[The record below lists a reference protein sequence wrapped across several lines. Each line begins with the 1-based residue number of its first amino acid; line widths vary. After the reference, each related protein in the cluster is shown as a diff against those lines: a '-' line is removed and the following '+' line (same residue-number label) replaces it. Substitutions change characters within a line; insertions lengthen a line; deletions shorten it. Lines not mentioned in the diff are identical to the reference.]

1 MHADVWARGTTLERS
16 AAAVCRH
23 GSGTHLMSQWD
34 PGRKHAAARLPPRR
48 VPNPAAGPTRRLR
61 GTLVRNP
68 RVEPPVSRRVTLNV
82 GAYRPTCTMD
92 TSGEEETRSLGAE
105 ETDDMELQRRYIDF
119 TSTLFREGFLDG
131 QYAQLRQLQDE
142 SNPEFV
148 TEVIALF
155 FQESEKL
162 QDELSRTEDEEA
174 VDFKKVD
181 AHVHQLKGSSASVGA
196 ERVKN
201 VCMAFRI
208 CCEEMNREGCLRCL
222 QQVRLEYSLVPQMS
236 AASAAGV
243 FPGEEQAGDSVPAG
257 AADRGRRWIH
267 PSQ

>member
-1 MHADVWARGTTLERS
+1 MSVALATRVSALESDDSTLRLTAASPTGSPAPRTKSLQRHQEAQPRCFHGIIEPQVLMLPYYEPTTTPRDNGNWES
-16 AAAVCRH
+16 
-23 GSGTHLMSQWD
+23 GSVAIQEGN
-34 PGRKHAAARLPPRR
+34 GRWLTLGFCLPHQQ
-48 VPNPAAGPTRRLR
+48 PNR
-61 GTLVRNP
+61 
-68 RVEPPVSRRVTLNV
+68 
-82 GAYRPTCTMD
+82 
-92 TSGEEETRSLGAE
+92 SGEEETRSLGAE
-105 ETDDMELQRRYIDF
+105 ETDNMELQRRYIDF

-155 FQESEKL
+155 FFQESEKL
-162 QDELSRTEDEEA
+162 QDELSRTLDEEA

-181 AHVHQLKGSSASVGA
+181 ARVHQLKGSSASVGA

-222 QQVRLEYSLVPQMS
+222 QQV
-236 AASAAGV
+236 
-243 FPGEEQAGDSVPAG
+243 PGEEQAGDSVPAG